1 MRCPNRLT
9 LALSCAL
16 AFAITGPAFAQTTVP
31 ATPTITPAPNCNK
44 PGAPPQGA
52 PSELGKAAA
61 EAQMRRGVSR
71 RLVGFTL
78 KDDGAPTPKECHL
91 VVRDGI
97 ITGRVTSVARS
108 PTLGRVIGLAIVA
121 ADQCGPGSAFTIKAD
136 GGALVGAGVTPTP
149 FYAPDNKR
157 PEL

>member
-1 MRCPNRLT
+1 MLRLEKGHFIVGQDT
-9 LALSCAL
+9 DSLSNPYEAGL
-16 AFAITGPAFAQTTVP
+16 DWAIGKK
-31 ATPTITPAPNCNK
+31 K
-44 PGAPPQGA
+44 PFFV
-52 PSELGKAAA
+52 GKAAA

-136 GGALVGAGVTPTP
+136 GGALVEAVVTPTP
-149 FYAPDNKR
+149 FYDPDNKR
-157 PEL
+157 QGL